1 MQVRIRKIWED
12 IRTSY
17 WFFPSL
23 MAAVSIMLSQVTIEM
38 DRAGLLAE
46 IGLIWGGSPDG
57 ARAVLETVASSMIT
71 VAGVT
76 FSIVI
81 VALSV
86 ATSQFG
92 SRLLR
97 NFMADTSNQ
106 IVLGAFI
113 STYLYCLLVLRTV
126 RGGDN
131 GDEFV
136 PFVSVTLALVFAI
149 RTLGV
154 LIYFIHHISL
164 TMQAEYIIA
173 DVAKDLFNV
182 IERLFPEGF
191 GQGANHNLDEK
202 YPTANIP
209 ADFSSQAKPVNAE
222 NSGYL
227 QAIDDQ
233 ALLKTAKEHDLIL
246 KIAYRPG
253 HFVMA
258 DNPLVHV
265 YPPDKLDQKIEKT
278 VRKAFILGR
287 QRTHTQDVEF
297 AIEQLVEVAIRSLS
311 TGINDPFTVISCIDW
326 LGAAL
331 TQLVQKPFPSPYRFD
346 DQKNLRVIFEHIL
359 TFKGVTDV
367 ALNQIRQYS
376 EDSVAVRIRLL
387 ETIEMVLKNAQNDE
401 MREVLYQ
408 HARMIEAGSRKSID
422 ERKDRT
428 DITERYRKIKEQK

>member
-1 MQVRIRKIWED
+1 MQVRIRKFWED
-12 IRTSY
+12 IHTSY

-23 MAAVSIMLSQVTIEM
+23 MATISIILSQITIEI
-38 DRAGLLAE
+38 DRAGRLAE

-57 ARAVLETVASSMIT
+57 ARAVLETVAGSMIT

-106 IVLGAFI
+106 VVLGAFI

-126 RGGDN
+126 RGGNN

-136 PFVSVTLALVFAI
+136 PYVSVTLALVFAI
-149 RTLGV
+149 LTLGV

-191 GQGANHNLDEK
+191 GQGANDNVDEK
-202 YPTANIP
+202 YHTANIP

-265 YPPDKLDQKIEKT
+265 YPPEKLDHKIQKT

-297 AIEQLVEVAIRSLS
+297 AVEQLVEVAVRSLS

-331 TQLVQKPFPSPYRFD
+331 TKLVQKPFPSPYRYD
-346 DQKNLRVIFEHIL
+346 DQEKLRVILEHTL

-387 ETIEMVLKNAQNDE
+387 ETIERVMKIAQNEE
-401 MREVLYQ
+401 MKEALYQ
-408 HARMIEAGSRKSID
+408 QADMIETGSRENVD
-422 ERKDRT
+422 EREDQK
-428 DITERYRKIKEQK
+428 DITERYRKVKDQK